1 MSFFISDAWAQA
13 GQAAPGGDANPLGM
27 LIWLALFAALFYFM
41 IIRPGQKRAK
51 EHKKMVDSLSK
62 GDEVITQGG
71 MLGKIAEI
79 GDNFVEIEASD
90 NVRIKVQRQ
99 AIASVMPKGTIK
111 NSL

>member
-13 GQAAPGGDANPLGM
+13 GPAGPGADGSPFGM
-27 LIWLALFAALFYFM
+27 LLWFGIFIAVFYFM
-41 IIRPGQKRAK
+41 ILRPQSKRAK
-51 EHKKMVDSLSK
+51 EHKKMVESLAK

-71 MLGKIAEI
+71 MLGKITEV
-79 GDNFVEIEASD
+79 GESFVEIEAGD
-90 NVRIKVQRQ
+90 NVRLKVQRQ